1 MIKDSFRRRVAEF
14 FEKERKR
21 LLAYI
26 HRLMEDTAESDSE
39 DILQDVVLNLLN
51 KADIS
56 QPIENLSAYVYEAL
70 RNRVIDYFRRRKK
83 NLPIDSPVTG
93 EDMTLADVLRDTRF
107 NTARM
112 VEQQEIRNLLLQAIE
127 ALSEEEQELIVA
139 TEFQGISFRELVIE
153 WQLPLGTLLARK
165 SRAIAKLKKTLSKS
179 GVRSIGEPKGN

>member
-1 MIKDSFRRRVAEF
+1 MIKDTFRQRVAEF
-14 FEKERKR
+14 FERERKR
-21 LLAYI
+21 LLAYV
-26 HRLMEDTAESDSE
+26 HRLIEDTAENDSE

-56 QPIENLSAYVYEAL
+56 EPIENLSAYVYEAL

-93 EDMTLADVLRDTRF
+93 EDMTLADVLHDTRF
-107 NTARM
+107 DTARI

-127 ALSEEEQELIVA
+127 ALSEDEQELIVA
-139 TEFQGISFRELVIE
+139 TEFQGVSFKELVIE

-165 SRAIAKLKKTLSKS
+165 SRAIAKIKKTLSKS
-179 GVRSIGEPKGN
+179 GVWSMGGLDGI